1 MALFY
6 ATYLTVGFHINFIYG
21 TVTIFFVFWQF
32 FRHFKEITEDDVKP
46 QLITGEGKR
55 VSFGLFASLSD

>member
-21 TVTIFFVFWQF
+21 TVTIF
-32 FRHFKEITEDDVKP
+32 
-46 QLITGEGKR
+46 L
-55 VSFGLFASLSD
+55 SFENFLGILKK